1 LVLRCRVAPQQTF
14 DQLLSDARRVALDA
28 FAHQDLP
35 FDALVA
41 DLLPQR
47 DARYTP
53 FFQVK
58 LVVQNT
64 RQQDLH
70 LPGLAI
76 SERELEPQASDV
88 DLLINVVDDGEGLL
102 VVYDY
107 DTGRYASAYIE
118 LFDSLFVC
126 LLEQLVLNADTSVA
140 QLLVPL
146 NQLQQTRRDQ
156 AQAALREAG
165 SARQSTLGQ
174 ARRRSVVKDAEQ

>member
-1 LVLRCRVAPQQTF
+1 
-14 DQLLSDARRVALDA
+14 
-28 FAHQDLP
+28 
-35 FDALVA
+35 
-41 DLLPQR
+41 
-47 DARYTP
+47 
-53 FFQVK
+53 
-58 LVVQNT
+58 
-64 RQQDLH
+64 
-70 LPGLAI
+70 
-76 SERELEPQASDV
+76 V

-118 LFDSLFVC
+118 LLDSLFVC
-126 LLEQLVLNADTSVA
+126 LMEQLALNADSSIA
-140 QLLVPL
+140 QLLQPL

>member
-1 LVLRCRVAPQQTF
+1 
-14 DQLLSDARRVALDA
+14 
-28 FAHQDLP
+28 LP

-53 FFQVK
+53 FFQIK

-70 LPGLAI
+70 LSGLAI

-88 DLLINVVDDGEGLL
+88 DLLINVVDDGDGLL

-107 DTGRYASAYIE
+107 DTGRYTSAYIE
-118 LFDSLFVC
+118 LFDRLFVC

-146 NQLQQTRRDQ
+146 NQLQQARRDQ